1 MVADHRPRE
10 ASPMRRRAG
19 RGHFR
24 LRGLMRASILRKVDK
39 FEFVHLIANEP
50 RQSHERHS
58 ADFQTFGTAQLTDR
72 EETFQSI

>member
-1 MVADHRPRE
+1 M
-10 ASPMRRRAG
+10 G
-19 RGHFR
+19 
-24 LRGLMRASILRKVDK
+24 ASILRKVDK

-58 ADFQTFGTAQLTDR
+58 ADFQTFETAQLTDR